1 MMWLK
6 AGGMDMLK
14 VLSRGEWAISHAFI
28 FFGLIYLSIAVWLLY
43 EQPVS
48 NLLIFGLWFLSG
60 GVCWITTFLA
70 RRLSE
75 KPLHS
80 KP

>member
-1 MMWLK
+1 MPR
-6 AGGMDMLK
+6 
-14 VLSRGEWAISHAFI
+14 VLSRREWAISHGFI
-28 FFGLIYLSIAVWLLY
+28 FFGLICLSIAVWLLY

-60 GVCWITTFLA
+60 GVCWVIAFLA

-75 KPLHS
+75 TPLRPGENS
-80 KP
+80 T

>member
-1 MMWLK
+1 MPR
-6 AGGMDMLK
+6 
-14 VLSRGEWAISHAFI
+14 VLSRREWAISHGFI
-28 FFGLIYLSIAVWLLY
+28 FFGLICLSIAVWLLY

-60 GVCWITTFLA
+60 GVCWVTAFLA

-75 KPLHS
+75 KPLRPGEDS
-80 KP
+80 T